1 MQKCLKVLVT
11 LLQKKSLKILYKL
24 TSGISKLLK
33 ISILFA
39 QKKGKSK
46 VEEAFSFVTTKFTLS
61 NLRIAPKSNSFEDCC
76 SKISPIST
84 NQPILPYFAKNQETQ
99 MQSDITR
106 KKQKKT
112 NEIGQKQKHLWT
124 LYPIPRTCTIQNHSK
139 PYDTQKQQI
148 EYINFDKHMHD
159 QTWKEK
165 FTWKMQITRNKIY
178 QKPILVILQ
187 VQKPK

>member
-1 MQKCLKVLVT
+1 
-11 LLQKKSLKILYKL
+11 LYKL

-46 VEEAFSFVTTKFTLS
+46 VEEAFSFVTLQNSLS

-76 SKISPIST
+76 SKISPIPT

-99 MQSDITR
+99 MQNGITR

-112 NEIGQKQKHLWT
+112 NEIGQKQKHL
-124 LYPIPRTCTIQNHSK
+124 
-139 PYDTQKQQI
+139 
-148 EYINFDKHMHD
+148 
-159 QTWKEK
+159 
-165 FTWKMQITRNKIY
+165 
-178 QKPILVILQ
+178 
-187 VQKPK
+187 

>member
-1 MQKCLKVLVT
+1 
-11 LLQKKSLKILYKL
+11 LYKL

-46 VEEAFSFVTTKFTLS
+46 VEEAFSFVTLQNSLS

-76 SKISPIST
+76 SKISPIPT
-84 NQPILPYFAKNQETQ
+84 NQPILPYFCEHYIQFLGHAPSK
-99 MQSDITR
+99 ITL
-106 KKQKKT
+106 
-112 NEIGQKQKHLWT
+112 N
-124 LYPIPRTCTIQNHSK
+124 PNHSK

-159 QTWKEK
+159 QT
-165 FTWKMQITRNKIY
+165 
-178 QKPILVILQ
+178 
-187 VQKPK
+187 

>member
-61 NLRIAPKSNSFEDCC
+61 NLRIAPKI
-76 SKISPIST
+76 KLI
-84 NQPILPYFAKNQETQ
+84 
-99 MQSDITR
+99 
-106 KKQKKT
+106 
-112 NEIGQKQKHLWT
+112 
-124 LYPIPRTCTIQNHSK
+124 
-139 PYDTQKQQI
+139 
-148 EYINFDKHMHD
+148 
-159 QTWKEK
+159 
-165 FTWKMQITRNKIY
+165 
-178 QKPILVILQ
+178 
-187 VQKPK
+187 